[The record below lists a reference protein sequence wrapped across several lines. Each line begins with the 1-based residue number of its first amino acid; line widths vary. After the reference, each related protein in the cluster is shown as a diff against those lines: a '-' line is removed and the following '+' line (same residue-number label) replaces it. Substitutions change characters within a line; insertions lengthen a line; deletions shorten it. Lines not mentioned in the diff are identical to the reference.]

1 MKTTETGIIES
12 ISPQGDM
19 LYATIRRVGDTATD
33 VDNNIVKINTTLFN
47 RHGIDIPENKYVL
60 AEILIPLDVMVEFV
74 NIKYEK
80 LIGKTV
86 LVTLDGG
93 KALYASVLDTSSEA
107 RTIAAEDI
115 MKARKLSRSMT
126 KIDAAGVKFLEKSG
140 YAINE
145 ILTVLSEE
153 VAEISIDGKVL
164 RYGDAATH
172 DTVSKSENSSRY
184 DMKQSISVA
193 TNIPPF
199 SAKNKTCHIH
209 IRPFSAK

>member
-1 MKTTETGIIES
+1 MKTTEIGIIES

-19 LYATIRRVGDTATD
+19 LYATIRRIGDIATD
-33 VDNNIVKINTTLFN
+33 VDNNAVRINTTLLT
-47 RHGIDIPENKYVL
+47 RHGMDLPENKYLL
-60 AEILIPLDVMVEFV
+60 AEVLIPLDVQVEFW

-86 LVTLDGG
+86 TVAMDGK
-93 KALYASVLDTSSEA
+93 KALYASILNITDEA
-107 RTIAAEDI
+107 RIIPFKDI
-115 MKARKLSRSMT
+115 ETARKLSKNIS
-126 KIDAAGVKFLEKSG
+126 KIDSAGIEFLKDAG
-140 YAINE
+140 HP
-145 ILTVLSEE
+145 LTQIMTVISEE
-153 VAEISIDGKVL
+153 IAEISIDGKVL

-184 DMKQSISVA
+184 DMTQSISVA